1 MQCGLVNRPI
11 PRYTI
16 GMTTKILEDVMQL
29 AESWPESAQRE
40 LADYA
45 REIEAGL
52 ASGVYRPTPEE
63 LAGIRRGLKAADEG
77 RFASAEE
84 VERVLGKLRPA

>member
-1 MQCGLVNRPI
+1 
-11 PRYTI
+11 
-16 GMTTKILEDVMQL
+16 MTAQILKDVIQL
-29 AESWPESAQRE
+29 AESWPEAAQRQ

-45 REIEAGL
+45 RELDAELAG
-52 ASGVYRPTPEE
+52 GVYHPTPEE

-84 VERVLGKLRPA
+84 VERVFSKLRPV